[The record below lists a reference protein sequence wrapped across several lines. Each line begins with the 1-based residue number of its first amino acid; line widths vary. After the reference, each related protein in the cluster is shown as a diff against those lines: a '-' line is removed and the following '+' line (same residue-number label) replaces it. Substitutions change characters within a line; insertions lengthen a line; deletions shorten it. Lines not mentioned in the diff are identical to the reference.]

1 MLEGWKIH
9 LMVEESWRIS
19 KDSWR
24 QMPQM
29 EEEARWWVEGKS
41 MRKVP
46 VILLLTFMQS
56 GELLIGHSIL
66 RNWKDLATGNL
77 SWRNGF
83 FVVDN
88 FECCLVSL
96 LIVMNSGSQLSEMST
111 MSLLVI
117 VGIELFQLCVW
128 LSSLLVMAF
137 GWISLSL
144 IECHHSQVAF
154 TTLIKLN
161 MKAFFERGGLT
172 LYSLDIPGEVG
183 TVRVQ
188 M

>member
-1 MLEGWKIH
+1 MWNMLIFCNF
-9 LMVEESWRIS
+9 
-19 KDSWR
+19 
-24 QMPQM
+24 
-29 EEEARWWVEGKS
+29 
-41 MRKVP
+41 
-46 VILLLTFMQS
+46 LLFLTSPLICHIVCLWSIIFVLKTSQ
-56 GELLIGHSIL
+56 EL
-66 RNWKDLATGNL
+66 RML
-77 SWRNGF
+77 SSVTINCQ
-83 FVVDN
+83 VTK
-88 FECCLVSL
+88 
-96 LIVMNSGSQLSEMST
+96 IVMNSGSQLSEMST